1 MVMPFQKC
9 IQTWSEMTGV
19 PAERSVYVYD
29 PIDAS
34 LDWLTE
40 RGVAVTL
47 GAPPFSTGHSRPKIT
62 EDELVAGARGHRAL
76 LGASGTYITGQVMD
90 RLPELRFISKLGI
103 GYEIIDVDAATD
115 RGIMVTNTPAHAEVE
130 PVAEHAIALML
141 GLAKHLHWYS
151 ASYIAQGGWR
161 SAGHMSLT
169 LRGATVGIIGFGHIG
184 RAVAVRLRPW
194 GARLLATDI
203 RPVDVPAGVERVD
216 LGTLLR
222 ASDIVSLHV
231 PGRSPGQ
238 GPFLDAELLGLLK
251 PGALLV
257 NTARGNLI
265 DQAALARL
273 LHEGRIG
280 GAAVDVYSP
289 EPPRPDDPILTA
301 PNVLAT
307 PHMAAWNA
315 QLRKEMAEMAFA
327 NLWTMLT
334 GGVPDHLVNPAV
346 LDRIER

>member
-1 MVMPFQKC
+1 MAAV
-9 IQTWSEMTGV
+9 S
-19 PAERSVYVYD
+19 ADRSVYVYD
-29 PIDAS
+29 PVDAP

-47 GAPPFSTGHSRPKIT
+47 GAPAYATGRSRPKIA
-62 EDELVAGARGHRAL
+62 EDELVAGACGHSAL
-76 LGASGTYITGQVMD
+76 LGASGTFITRQVME

-103 GYEIIDVDAATD
+103 GYEVIDIDAATAH
-115 RGIMVTNTPAHAEVE
+115 GIMVTNTPAHAEVE

-151 ASYIAQGGWR
+151 AAYIADGGWR
-161 SAGHMSLT
+161 SAEHMSLT
-169 LRGATVGIIGFGHIG
+169 LRGATVGIVGFGQIG
-184 RAVAVRLRPW
+184 RAVAARLLPW
-194 GARLLATDI
+194 GARLLAADVQ
-203 RPVDVPAGVERVD
+203 PVTMPAGVELVE
-216 LGTLLR
+216 LPALLR
-222 ASDIVSLHV
+222 AADIVTLHV
-231 PGRSPGQ
+231 PGRGRGE
-238 GPFLDAELLGLLK
+238 GPLLDAELLGLLK

-265 DQAALARL
+265 DQRALARGL
-273 LHEGRIG
+273 RAGRIG
-280 GAAVDVYSP
+280 GLAVDVYSP
-289 EPPRPDDPILTA
+289 EPPRPDDPVLTA

-315 QLRKEMAEMAFA
+315 QLRKEMAEMAFK

-346 LDRIER
+346 LDQVKR

>member
-1 MVMPFQKC
+1 MAP
-9 IQTWSEMTGV
+9 V
-19 PAERSVYVYD
+19 PADRRVYVYD
-29 PIDAS
+29 PVDAP

-40 RGVAVTL
+40 RGVAVTM
-47 GAPPFSTGHSRPKIT
+47 GAPAYATGRSRPKLT
-62 EDELVAGARGHRAL
+62 EDELVARARGHSAL
-76 LGASGTYITGQVMD
+76 LGASGTFITRQVME

-103 GYEIIDVDAATD
+103 GYEIIDIDAATA

-151 ASYIAQGGWR
+151 AAYIADGGWR
-161 SAGHMSLT
+161 SAEHMSMT
-169 LRGATVGIIGFGHIG
+169 LRDATIGIIGLGHIG
-184 RAVAVRLRPW
+184 RAVAARLLPW
-194 GARLLATDI
+194 GARLLASDVA
-203 RPVDVPAGVERVD
+203 PVPAPPGVELVE
-216 LGTLLR
+216 LPALLR
-222 ASDIVSLHV
+222 AADIVSLHA
-231 PGRSPGQ
+231 PGRSPSQ
-238 GPFLDAELLGLLK
+238 GPLLDAELLGLLK

-273 LHEGRIG
+273 LREGRIG
-280 GAAVDVYSP
+280 GLAVDVYSP
-289 EPPRPDDPILTA
+289 EPPPRDDPVLSA

-315 QLRKEMAEMAFA
+315 QLRREMAEMAFQ

-334 GGVPDHLVNPAV
+334 GGVPEHLVNPAV
-346 LDRIER
+346 LERTQR